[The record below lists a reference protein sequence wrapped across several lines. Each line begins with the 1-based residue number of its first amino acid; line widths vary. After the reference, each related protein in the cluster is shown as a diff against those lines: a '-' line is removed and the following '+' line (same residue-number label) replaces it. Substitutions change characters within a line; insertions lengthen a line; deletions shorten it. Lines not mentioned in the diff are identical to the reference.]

1 MELIPTSLIEVALLS
16 IIAFSLL
23 AMVFF
28 KKK

>member
-23 AMVFF
+23 IMAVF
-28 KKK
+28 KRK